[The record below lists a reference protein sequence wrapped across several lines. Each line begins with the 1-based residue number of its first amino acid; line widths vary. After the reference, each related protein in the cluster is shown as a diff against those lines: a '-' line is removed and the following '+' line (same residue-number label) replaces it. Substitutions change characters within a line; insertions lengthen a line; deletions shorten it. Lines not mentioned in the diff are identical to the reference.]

1 MEEWVQASVEEG
13 LFGCG
18 QGIGME
24 EEFGKGE
31 EGFVNG
37 EVVGSKNP
45 ASPRNFCCAA
55 LRVSS
60 MRCSSGSSWS
70 MSRERRER

>member
-45 ASPRNFCCAA
+45 ASRSKFP
-55 LRVSS
+55 LRRAKEIHTNPQHLRKS
-60 MRCSSGSSWS
+60 
-70 MSRERRER
+70 

>member
-55 LRVSS
+55 PEMREIHTNPQHLRKS
-60 MRCSSGSSWS
+60 
-70 MSRERRER
+70 